1 MIKLC
6 VIETNEN
13 HVFPRENEQRLL
25 RNMDVHVV
33 VLDLLKIPYDK
44 IEDTRMNHIM
54 KLAHNLLQYFCYEN
68 PINQTKLYDL
78 YFNDF
83 QQISEVKEKH
93 FFFCSF
99 GTTSCFFLRRNKK
112 LKRVVLSFEIIF
124 NFVKRSQKN
133 TFNISFI

>member
-13 HVFPRENEQRLL
+13 HVYPRENEQRLL

-54 KLAHNLLQYFCYEN
+54 RLAHNLLQYFCFEN
-68 PINQTKLYDL
+68 PVNQAKLYEL
-78 YFNDF
+78 YFNDY
-83 QQISEVKEKH
+83 QQISEV
-93 FFFCSF
+93 
-99 GTTSCFFLRRNKK
+99 
-112 LKRVVLSFEIIF
+112 
-124 NFVKRSQKN
+124 
-133 TFNISFI
+133 TFASARLTAR